1 MSKWTEICSQGS
13 STEISHGMGQNVIFQ
28 ASCVCCNLLYM
39 SNGKGI
45 ITKVTSACPLR
56 KEVTLLPS
64 PFCVRFEKKQ
74 IGLYMSE
81 RAWKL
86 NNCWVLLQVW
96 YVAHLGINILLS
108 RVSGTPLHFLL
119 VVRHWQPGQGDLQ
132 RKDKFHLPLPLSI
145 FSQKKRLT
153 WTEPWSASTRFT
165 QWLSEK
171 ENVNSFLI
179 SQNKTFS
186 PICPLIATR
195 LVWIFAR
202 PRNSSSLLSSS

>member
-1 MSKWTEICSQGS
+1 MSKWTEICSQGC
-13 STEISHGMGQNVIFQ
+13 STEISHGMGQSVIFQ

-39 SNGKGI
+39 SNGNGI

-64 PFCVRFEKKQ
+64 PFCVRFEK
-74 IGLYMSE
+74 S
-81 RAWKL
+81 KL
-86 NNCWVLLQVW
+86 VCIWMNVRESWITVLLEVW

-108 RVSGTPLHFLL
+108 RVPGTPLHLLL

-132 RKDKFHLPLPLSI
+132 CKDKFYLPLPLST

-153 WTEPWSASTRFT
+153 WTEPWSASTKFT

-171 ENVNSFLI
+171 EKISSLFI